1 MEPRHLTAVILAGG
15 LGTRLREETE
25 YKPKPMVEIG
35 GKPIIWHIIKNL
47 STQGVNKFLICTGYK
62 SQSIKDY
69 FMNYKS
75 NSSDMKI
82 IIGQEPKIEYLTEE
96 SNSGWE
102 VSIVYTGEL
111 TPTGGR
117 LFKVGDFIQTDHI
130 LCVYGDGLSDI
141 SLADLITSH
150 ENSGKAATVTAVQP
164 VSRFGVLDIGS
175 TGEVKSFKEKPKL
188 DGWIN
193 AGYFIFPKEFVSTL
207 NEDSTLETEPLY
219 NLASSGNLNA
229 YKHSGFW
236 QPMDTYRESS
246 LLNELWSNG
255 TPPWKIW

>member
-1 MEPRHLTAVILAGG
+1 MDPRNLTAVILAGG

-35 GKPIIWHIIKNL
+35 GKPIIWHIMKNL
-47 STQGVNKFLICTGYK
+47 SAQGVDKFLICTGYK

-69 FMNYKS
+69 FLNYAA
-75 NSSDMKI
+75 NSSDMI
-82 IIGQEPKIEYLTEE
+82 LTLGREPKIEYLTEE
-96 SNSGWE
+96 LNNKWE

-117 LFKVGDFIQTDHI
+117 LFKVGSFIQTDHI

-141 SLADLITSH
+141 SLRDLIISH
-150 ENSGKAATVTAVQP
+150 ENSGRRATVTAVQP
-164 VSRFGVLDIGS
+164 VSRFGVLDIDDS
-175 TGEVKSFKEKPKL
+175 GEVKSFKEKPKL

-193 AGYFIFPKEFVSTL
+193 AGYFIFHRDFVSTL
-207 NEDSTLETEPLY
+207 NNDSTLETEPLFK
-219 NLASSGNLNA
+219 LAASGNLNA
-229 YKHSGFW
+229 YKHDGFW

-255 TPPWKIW
+255 APPWKIW

>member
-1 MEPRHLTAVILAGG
+1 MESKDLTVVILAGG

-35 GKPIIWHIIKNL
+35 GKPIIWHIIKSL
-47 STQGVNKFLICTGYK
+47 STQGVDKFLICTGYK

-69 FMNYKS
+69 FINYTSK
-75 NSSDMKI
+75 SSDVKI
-82 IIGQEPKIEYLTEE
+82 KFGQEPTVQYLSKE
-96 SNSGWE
+96 SGNDWE

-117 LFKVGDFIQTDHI
+117 LYKARESIQTNHF

-141 SLADLITSH
+141 SLNNLIASH
-150 ENSGKAATVTAVQP
+150 VNSGKSATVTAVQP
-164 VSRFGVLDIGS
+164 ISRFGVLDIDS

-193 AGYFIFPKEFVSTL
+193 AGYFIFPREFLSAL
-207 NEDSTLETEPLY
+207 NEDSTLETDPLY
-219 NLASSGNLNA
+219 KLASTGNLNA
-229 YKHSGFW
+229 YKHDGFW

-246 LLNELWSNG
+246 LLNDLWSNG
-255 TPPWKIW
+255 KSPWKNW

>member
-1 MEPRHLTAVILAGG
+1 MNPRNLTAVILAGG

-47 STQGVNKFLICTGYK
+47 STQGISKFVICTGYK

-69 FMNYKS
+69 FVNYKS
-75 NSSDMKI
+75 NSSDMKV
-82 IIGQEPKIEYLTEE
+82 IIGQDPKIEYLTEE
-96 SNSGWE
+96 SNDNWE

-117 LFKVGDFIQTDHI
+117 LFKAASYIQTDHI
-130 LCVYGDGLSDI
+130 LCVYGDGLSDV
-141 SLADLITSH
+141 SLEGLMLSH
-150 ENSGKAATVTAVQP
+150 EKSGKAATVTAVQP
-164 VSRFGVLDIGS
+164 FSRFGVLDIDPS
-175 TGEVKSFKEKPKL
+175 GEVKTFKEKPKL
-188 DGWIN
+188 DGWVN
-193 AGYFIFPKEFVSTL
+193 AGYFIFDRDFISTL
-207 NEDSTLETEPLY
+207 DENTTLETEPLY

-229 YKHSGFW
+229 YKHDGFW
-236 QPMDTYRESS
+236 QPMDTYREST

>member
-1 MEPRHLTAVILAGG
+1 MKVVILAGG
-15 LGTRLREETE
+15 LGTRIREETVS
-25 YKPKPMVEIG
+25 KPKPLIKIG
-35 GKPIIWHIIKNL
+35 GKPIIWHIMKNL

-69 FMNYKS
+69 FMNYTS
-75 NSSDMKI
+75 NSSDMKVTF
-82 IIGQEPKIEYLTEE
+82 GQEPKVEFLTEE
-96 SNSGWE
+96 LTNHWE

-117 LFKVGDFIQTDHI
+117 LFKVRDYIQTDHL
-130 LCVYGDGLSDI
+130 LCLYGDGLSDI
-141 SLADLITSH
+141 SLGDLIFSH

-164 VSRFGVLDIGS
+164 VSRFGVLDINP

-193 AGYFIFPKEFVSTL
+193 AGYFIFQRDFIFTL
-207 NEDSTLETEPLY
+207 DEDSTLETEPLY
-219 NLASSGNLNA
+219 KLAEGGNLNA
-229 YKHSGFW
+229 YKHDGFW

-255 TPPWKIW
+255 VPPWKIW

>member
-47 STQGVNKFLICTGYK
+47 STQGVSKFLICTGYK

-82 IIGQEPKIEYLTEE
+82 IFGQVPKIEYLTEE
-96 SNSGWE
+96 SNNGWE

-117 LFKVGDFIQTDHI
+117 LFKVRDFIQTDHI

-141 SLADLITSH
+141 SLTDLITSH
-150 ENSGKAATVTAVQP
+150 ENSGKVATVTAVQP

-193 AGYFIFPKEFVSTL
+193 AGYFIFPKEFVSAL

-229 YKHSGFW
+229 YQHSGFW